1 MPLTERDN
9 YLRNAT
15 FGGPEWTPST
25 VVISGASWDQWR
37 REMEDVVVRHP
48 TIFPDLVPGSIE
60 FERHDY
66 GPGRR
71 AGETYTDAWGSI
83 WRAAIDGIAGAVI
96 EHPLSDWADLEGFVP
111 PDPLADDESAP
122 TSALW
127 GRRPDNWQREA
138 DRLDRARREDRL
150 AHASVGHGLLFL
162 LLGDL
167 RGFAEF
173 MTDLATDEPR
183 LNELTAMARQ
193 YTMAQ
198 IDRLGT
204 MQPDVI
210 EFGDD
215 LGSQTASIPGPRHF
229 ARHIAPTYRAWF
241 ARCHQAGALVAY
253 HSDGYIM
260 DIVDE
265 LLTTGIDVLNPQDLV
280 NGVDNLARDV
290 KGRACIRLDI
300 DRQKV
305 VPYGTATEIRE
316 LVEMETR
323 LLGDPAG
330 GLEFICGIYPPTPP
344 ANLHALCL
352 ALEEFRAYW
361 WR

>member
-1 MPLTERDN
+1 MPLTEREN
-9 YLRNAT
+9 YLRNAA
-15 FGGPEWTPST
+15 FRGPQWIPST
-25 VVISGASWDQWR
+25 VVVSGASWDQWR
-37 REMEDVVVRHP
+37 GEMEAVVIRHP
-48 TIFPDLVPGSIE
+48 TIFPHFAPGSID
-60 FERHDY
+60 FENHDY

-71 AGETYTDAWGSI
+71 AGETYTDAWGCV
-83 WRAAIDGIAGAVI
+83 WRSTIDGIAGAVI
-96 EHPLSDWADLEGFVP
+96 EHPLADWASLESFVP

-122 TSALW
+122 ASALW
-127 GRRPDNWQREA
+127 GRRPDNWQREVG
-138 DRLDRARREDRL
+138 RLEAARRDGRL
-150 AHASVGHGLLFL
+150 AQASVGHGLLFL

-167 RGFAEF
+167 RGFANF
-173 MTDLATDEPR
+173 MADLAAAEPR
-183 LNELTAMARQ
+183 LDALTAMAGR

-198 IDRLGT
+198 IDRLASAH
-204 MQPDVI
+204 PDVI

-241 ARCHQAGALVAY
+241 ERCHQAGALVAY

-265 LLTTGIDVLNPQDLV
+265 LLATGIDVLNPQDLV
-280 NGVDNLARDV
+280 NGVENLARDV
-290 KGRACIRLDI
+290 KGRVCIRLDI

-305 VPYGTATEIRE
+305 LPYGSATEIRE

-344 ANLHALCL
+344 ANLDALCL
-352 ALEEFRAYW
+352 ALEEFRTYW
-361 WR
+361 WQ